1 MRMKPSYRKHYFK
14 LADER
19 NCTKSLEAGEV
30 FTSGSKKSN
39 DIGSESC
46 SVNVFED
53 GTILEDENGETAGR
67 SPRNDADL
75 SHPLDEAVFGEEEE
89 TDEVVEF
96 VEEGGKEENYYE
108 EEELVVKRRAD
119 LPDEKNR
126 DEGVEDLEKD
136 EDHIKEEDFERQGP
150 DPLDVEMSSVFIGE
164 ESPES
169 DLDHLDDQVMESLPF
184 NVAGEKI
191 EIDKIE
197 IRKIEIKKTAE
208 EEVSARELTDATLS
222 IVNPERGRR
231 IKFSLFKFLFKICV
245 EKFQNKNV
253 GGSTGGGVADDEE
266 GSMEVSTLTL
276 PTLEEDSATL
286 GETPT
291 LELPMEEKEEGDL
304 QRGVIGDGGDGAVV
318 DDERRQSATFA
329 KDTKVADGNVEF
341 KGHSRGEFGDLA
353 SVLIKDEVDVEDTI
367 ILSDPEFD
375 LQDQD
380 GTGGKGCEQDDEIEK
395 PLKKKPLQRSNKASV
410 FGKRKRKE
418 SENSLKNV
426 LGKQW
431 RSSGNEK
438 LDGEMNEKSRNFER
452 HGEEDNDLQ
461 SLIKYL
467 VTKKRPDKETIKK
480 IVTLTRTKLEE
491 MEVDTEL
498 SEGETKVERET
509 SKARWSISKGDPR
522 RVISNKSASELK
534 DKIIQTMKRNAEERE
549 IEVKRA
555 GKVSRERDL
564 DEDHFKKEHVGRRRE
579 EAEVRIREGSMEK
592 HKKRRTEQLLR
603 TGKVTMRCI
612 CLCSRA

>member
-53 GTILEDENGETAGR
+53 GTILEDENGGTTGR

-75 SHPLDEAVFGEEEE
+75 SHPLNEAVFGEEEE

-184 NVAGEKI
+184 NVASE
-191 EIDKIE
+191 KIE
-197 IRKIEIKKTAE
+197 IRKIEIKKIEFKKTAKI
-208 EEVSARELTDATLS
+208 EVSARELTDATLS

-231 IKFSLFKFLFKICV
+231 I
-245 EKFQNKNV
+245 E
-253 GGSTGGGVADDEE
+253 GVADDEE

-286 GETPT
+286 VETPT

-318 DDERRQSATFA
+318 DKERRQSVTFA

-341 KGHSRGEFGDLA
+341 KGNSRGEFGDLA

-438 LDGEMNEKSRNFER
+438 LDGERNEKSRNFER

>member
-1 MRMKPSYRKHYFK
+1 MKPSYRKHYFK

-30 FTSGSKKSN
+30 FTKAGGDNFSGSKKSN

-53 GTILEDENGETAGR
+53 GTILEDENGGTTGR

-75 SHPLDEAVFGEEEE
+75 SHPLNEAVFGEEEE

-191 EIDKIE
+191 EI
-197 IRKIEIKKTAE
+197 RKIEIKKTAE

-231 IKFSLFKFLFKICV
+231 I
-245 EKFQNKNV
+245 E
-253 GGSTGGGVADDEE
+253 GVADDEE

-603 TGKVTMRCI
+603 TGKVTM
-612 CLCSRA
+612 

>member
-53 GTILEDENGETAGR
+53 GTILEDENGGTTGR

-75 SHPLDEAVFGEEEE
+75 SHPLNEAVFGEEEE

-169 DLDHLDDQVMESLPF
+169 DLDHLDDQVMESF
-184 NVAGEKI
+184 NVAGE
-191 EIDKIE
+191 KIE

-231 IKFSLFKFLFKICV
+231 I
-245 EKFQNKNV
+245 E
-253 GGSTGGGVADDEE
+253 GVADDEE

-341 KGHSRGEFGDLA
+341 KGNSRGEFGDLA

-438 LDGEMNEKSRNFER
+438 LDGERNEKSRNFER

>member
-53 GTILEDENGETAGR
+53 GTILEDENGGTTGR

-75 SHPLDEAVFGEEEE
+75 SHPLNEAVFGEEEE

-184 NVAGEKI
+184 NVASE
-191 EIDKIE
+191 KIE
-197 IRKIEIKKTAE
+197 IRKIEIKKIEFKKTAKI
-208 EEVSARELTDATLS
+208 EVSARELTDATLS

-231 IKFSLFKFLFKICV
+231 I
-245 EKFQNKNV
+245 E
-253 GGSTGGGVADDEE
+253 GVADDEE

-286 GETPT
+286 VETPT

-318 DDERRQSATFA
+318 DKERRQSVTFA

-341 KGHSRGEFGDLA
+341 KGNSRGEFGDLA

-438 LDGEMNEKSRNFER
+438 LDGERNEKSRNFER

-564 DEDHFKKEHVGRRRE
+564 DEDHFKKEHVGRGRE

>member
-184 NVAGEKI
+184 NVASE
-191 EIDKIE
+191 KIE
-197 IRKIEIKKTAE
+197 IRKIEIKKIEFKKTAKI
-208 EEVSARELTDATLS
+208 EVSARELTDATLS

-231 IKFSLFKFLFKICV
+231 I
-245 EKFQNKNV
+245 E
-253 GGSTGGGVADDEE
+253 GVADDEE

-286 GETPT
+286 VETPT

-318 DDERRQSATFA
+318 DKERRQSVTFA

-341 KGHSRGEFGDLA
+341 KGNSRGEFGDLA

-438 LDGEMNEKSRNFER
+438 LDGERNEKSRNFER